1 MGYKPRIKL
10 IIATNDSH
18 SVSEAIGENAT
29 DAMYDAA
36 WDLVYTLM
44 TGKRRKPA
52 PRYKKHREKKE
63 REAAAL
69 QKHRAAE
76 KAKRQRRIKAKQ
88 AARKTRGHGN
98 VDPIGL
104 HSMVENNRSDEQ
116 T

>member
-1 MGYKPRIKL
+1 MAYKPRIKL

-44 TGKRRKPA
+44 TGKRRKPK
-52 PRYKKHREKKE
+52 PRYKAYREKKE
-63 REAAAL
+63 RAAA
-69 QKHRAAE
+69 KFRAN
-76 KAKRQRRIKAKQ
+76 KPKRKRTP
-88 AARKTRGHGN
+88 RKKPALTLMKGGAGN
-98 VDPIGL
+98 SDPIGL
-104 HSMVENNRSDEQ
+104 HSMAENNRSDEQ